1 LEEEGKTVRRLNQGE
16 ALHRPANRDTQ
27 SQMKITIEVDGED
40 AEELFA
46 LLDRA
51 VEAVERLETILEEFE
66 DEPLH

>member
-1 LEEEGKTVRRLNQGE
+1 
-16 ALHRPANRDTQ
+16 
-27 SQMKITIEVDGED
+27 MKITIEVEGED